1 MSNDNK
7 PLAAALPD
15 IESWSKGYK
24 SGYARAVADHAACQP
39 VGEPEIWVSPG
50 QLEEL
55 KRRPAGQ
62 GSNYLPTRLAS
73 EGNFTQ
79 PLYAA
84 PPAQVVDLWQLP
96 RVVEL
101 LSNVSRTLV
110 DWAADEQREAIG
122 IVKALIDSHSEGGQ
136 P

>member
-24 SGYARAVADHAACQP
+24 SGYARAVADHAARQP

-62 GSNYLPTRLAS
+62 GSNYLPIRLAS

-84 PPAQVVDLWQLP
+84 PPAQAVDLGQFRDLA
-96 RVVEL
+96 EFAL
-101 LSNVSRTLV
+101 LNAKLHNC
-110 DWAADEQREAIG
+110 WGKRESLARSLL
-122 IVKALIDSHSEGGQ
+122 ALIDSQAVGNG
-136 P
+136 